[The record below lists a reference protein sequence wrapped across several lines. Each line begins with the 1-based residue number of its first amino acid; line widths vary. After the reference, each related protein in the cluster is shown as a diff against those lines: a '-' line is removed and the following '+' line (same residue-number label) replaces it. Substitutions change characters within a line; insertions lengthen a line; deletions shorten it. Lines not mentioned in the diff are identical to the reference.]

1 MSELH
6 WGLAGL
12 SVIVVGG
19 VYAYNSWQE
28 YRHRKVAESVLR
40 PEHDDVLLKVQP
52 VRPPVDET
60 ATERLEPVFAEEGP
74 DLLAAKEPDL
84 ELPEESPVYVE
95 PAVQPE
101 VEVAP
106 QVAAEPEQAEPV
118 GVAADVPEP
127 VAVAPA
133 EKVEPAAVKEE
144 IAVPDVPV
152 ELLDPRIEYIV
163 AMEMIEAVPV
173 RQILA
178 SQRET
183 LLKVNKPVHWIGFN
197 ETTREWVPL
206 RGEEELSV
214 RRLRIGLQL
223 VNRLGPL
230 ASADLVG
237 FTAAM
242 QALADDLTAVA
253 DMPAEPV
260 LDQAAAID
268 RFCADVDLEIGLNLV
283 SRGIAFPGTKI
294 RALAEAAG
302 MVLGVGGMFTRY
314 DDDGQPQFS
323 LQNYENTPLT
333 ADGLRNLSTHGLTFL
348 LDVPCVDHGE
358 RVFQQMTELAKR
370 FADTLQGAL
379 VDDNRQPLGEAQ
391 LEHIRREFIGKP
403 QAVMRQYGI
412 AAGSAQSRR
421 LFS

>member
-74 DLLAAKEPDL
+74 DLLGAKEPDL

-95 PAVQPE
+95 PAVRPE
-101 VEVAP
+101 AEEAP

-118 GVAADVPEP
+118 AAAADAPEP
-127 VAVAPA
+127 VVAPA
-133 EKVEPAAVKEE
+133 AKVEPAAVKEE

-163 AMEMIEAVPV
+163 AMEMIEAVSV

>member
-52 VRPPVDET
+52 VRPPVDE
-60 ATERLEPVFAEEGP
+60 AAVERLEPVFAEEGP
-74 DLLAAKEPDL
+74 DLLGAKEPDL

-118 GVAADVPEP
+118 AAAADVPEP
-127 VAVAPA
+127 VAVAPVA
-133 EKVEPAAVKEE
+133 KVEPVAVKEE
-144 IAVPDVPV
+144 VAVPDVPV

-197 ETTREWVPL
+197 ETTREWMPL

>member
-74 DLLAAKEPDL
+74 DLLGAKEPDL

-118 GVAADVPEP
+118 AAAADAPEP
-127 VAVAPA
+127 VVAPA
-133 EKVEPAAVKEE
+133 AKVEPAAVKEE

>member
-52 VRPPVDET
+52 VRPPVDE
-60 ATERLEPVFAEEGP
+60 AAVERLEPVFAEEGP
-74 DLLAAKEPDL
+74 DLLGAKEPDL
-84 ELPEESPVYVE
+84 ELLEESPVYVE

-118 GVAADVPEP
+118 AAAADAPEP
-127 VAVAPA
+127 VVAPA
-133 EKVEPAAVKEE
+133 AKVEPAAVKEE

>member
-40 PEHDDVLLKVQP
+40 PEHDDVLLKVQA

-60 ATERLEPVFAEEGP
+60 AVERLEPVFAEEGP
-74 DLLAAKEPDL
+74 DLLASEVP
-84 ELPEESPVYVE
+84 ETLPEESPVYVE
-95 PAVQPE
+95 PVVQPE

-106 QVAAEPEQAEPV
+106 QVAAEPEQAEP
-118 GVAADVPEP
+118 GAAAADAPEP
-127 VAVAPA
+127 VVAPA
-133 EKVEPAAVKEE
+133 AKVEPAAVKEE

>member
-52 VRPPVDET
+52 VRPPVDEI

-74 DLLAAKEPDL
+74 DLLGAKEPDL

-118 GVAADVPEP
+118 AVAADVPEP

-314 DDDGQPQFS
+314 GDDGQPQFS